1 MNFQQLRYV
10 RETVRRGMSLTEAAN
25 ALYTSQ
31 PGVSKQIKEL
41 EKELGVDIFE
51 RRGKRFVG
59 LTEPGRAVLQIIER
73 VLAEAE
79 NLKQVG
85 SEFADQ
91 DSGSLI
97 VAATHT
103 QARYALPRVV
113 GEFRRR
119 YPRVHLSLLQG
130 NPQQIGQMVSRNEA
144 HVGIASES
152 LAQFEELLAMPG
164 YQWHHVVVVRPDH
177 PLLEAGVLTLEQ
189 LARYPVITYS
199 PEFTGRSQIN
209 DAFAARGLRFDVV
222 LTAIDSDVIK
232 TYVELEL
239 GVGIIAAMAFDPER
253 DRGLRAIDAGHLFRA
268 STTRIAIRRN
278 AYLRAYAYDFIEL
291 FAPNLKRDVIRQ
303 AMSGE
308 GDSYEL

>member
-85 SEFADQ
+85 SEFADR
-91 DSGSLI
+91 DSGSLT

-113 GEFRRR
+113 REFRRR

-130 NPQQIGQMVSRNEA
+130 NPQQIGQMVSRGEA

-152 LAQFEELLAMPG
+152 LTQFEELLAMPG

-177 PLLEAGVLTLEQ
+177 PLLEAGVLTLDQ
-189 LARYPVITYS
+189 LAAYPIITYS

-253 DRGLRAIDAGHLFRA
+253 DRALRAIDAGHLFRA

-278 AYLRAYAYDFIEL
+278 TYLRAYAYDFIEL